1 MRRSRA
7 LGILCFAFI
16 LLFLPVLKGKA
27 AADTDEILDYSI
39 TVDVNQDA
47 TLTITY
53 DILWKVLESDD
64 AGPLSW
70 VKIGIPNNRYQFCSG
85 LSDNISSISISSSG
99 GSFAEVYFDDMYYE
113 GETVHFQFYMVQDY
127 MYQMNR
133 DEEGYTVYSFTPGWF
148 DDIRVDNLTIRWNND
163 KVSVWSPA
171 CSIENGYNVWNT
183 SLSKGEKFKVEVT
196 YPNDAFDFDV
206 TKNAE
211 TENEKSGNEKSG
223 SGMVAAFSSLVFILA
238 FSIIFVAIVKAAVS
252 QIKYASCA
260 NFATGSQKKVTRT
273 RIEYYPVCQG
283 CGGTRQEGQKFCTY
297 CGRSF
302 VKSEEIVTEEN
313 VADNEK
319 DILNYNKAGE
329 FVYTGH
335 PNTFIRVNVVN
346 VPRPH
351 RTTGSAHHHSS
362 CAHSS
367 CACACACACAGGGRA
382 GCSTKDFYNTNLRLS
397 RLHR

>member
-1 MRRSRA
+1 MKRSRV
-7 LGILCFAFI
+7 LGILCIALI
-16 LLFLPVLKGKA
+16 LLFLPVIEGKA
-27 AADTDEILDYSI
+27 AADTDEILDYNI
-39 TVDVNQDA
+39 TVDVNEDA

-64 AGPLSW
+64 AGPLQW
-70 VKIGIPNNRYQFCSG
+70 VKIGIPNDRYQFCSA
-85 LSDNISSISISSSG
+85 LSDNITSISISSSG

-113 GETVHFQFYMVQDY
+113 GETVHFQFYLVQDY

-148 DDIRVDNLTIRWNND
+148 DDIRVDHLTIRWNND
-163 KVSVWSPA
+163 KASVWSPE
-171 CSIENGYNVWNT
+171 CLIENGYNVWST

-206 TKNAE
+206 TKEAE
-211 TENEKSGNEKSG
+211 TGSGKSGNE
-223 SGMVAAFSSLVFILA
+223 MVGVLAPIVSVLAVQILLV
-238 FSIIFVAIVKAAVS
+238 AVVRAVIS
-252 QIKYASCA
+252 QVKYASYA
-260 NFATGSQKKVTRT
+260 NFGAGSEKKITRT

-283 CGGTRQEGQKFCTY
+283 CGGTRQEGQKFCSY

-302 VKSEEIVTEEN
+302 VKSEETVTEEN

-319 DILNYNKAGE
+319 DILNYDKTGE

-346 VPRPH
+346 VPRVGRASGTHH
-351 RTTGSAHHHSS
+351 RSS

-382 GCSTKDFYNTNLRLS
+382 GCSTKDFYNTNLKLS
-397 RLHR
+397 RL

>member
-1 MRRSRA
+1 MKRSRV
-7 LGILCFAFI
+7 LGILCIAFI
-16 LLFLPVLKGKA
+16 LLFLPVMEGKA
-27 AADTDEILDYSI
+27 AADTDEILDYNI
-39 TVDVNQDA
+39 TVDVNEDA

-64 AGPLSW
+64 AGPLQW
-70 VKIGIPNNRYQFCSG
+70 VKIGIPNDRYQFCSA
-85 LSDNISSISISSSG
+85 LSDNITSISISSSG

-113 GETVHFQFYMVQDY
+113 GETVHFQFYLVQDY

-148 DDIRVDNLTIRWNND
+148 DDIRVDHLTIRWNND
-163 KVSVWSPA
+163 KASVWSPE
-171 CSIENGYNVWNT
+171 CLIENGYNVWST

-206 TKNAE
+206 TKEAE
-211 TENEKSGNEKSG
+211 TGSGKSGNE
-223 SGMVAAFSSLVFILA
+223 MVGVLAPIVFVLAVQILLV
-238 FSIIFVAIVKAAVS
+238 AVVRAVIS
-252 QIKYASCA
+252 QVKYASYA
-260 NFATGSQKKVTRT
+260 NFGSGSEKKITRT

-283 CGGTRQEGQKFCTY
+283 CGGTRQEGQKFCSY

-302 VKSEEIVTEEN
+302 VKSEETVTEEN

-319 DILNYNKAGE
+319 DILNYDKTGE

-346 VPRPH
+346 VPRV
-351 RTTGSAHHHSS
+351 RRASGTHHHSS

-382 GCSTKDFYNTNLRLS
+382 GCSTKDFYNTNLKLS
-397 RLHR
+397 RL